1 MFNSLTSKGFIIVGN
16 VFIKEFG
23 LGVESVRY
31 SPSIMEQTP
40 STSYTVSARKY
51 RPQNWD
57 AVVGQDGITRTLRQ
71 AIEQEQMA
79 QAYLF
84 CGPRGVG
91 KTTSAR
97 IFARAINGF
106 EASEEEDYAFNVFE
120 LDAASNNK
128 VEDIRSIVDQVRI
141 PPQRGKYKVYIIDEV
156 HMLSQAAFNAFLKT
170 LEEPPPHAVF
180 VLATTEKHKILPTI
194 LSRCQI
200 FDFHRITVPDM
211 VKHLQGICEK
221 EGVEAEDS
229 ALHVVAVKADGA
241 LRDAL
246 SIFDQLV
253 AFAGKNLTYDA
264 VAAHLHVL
272 DQQTYFDVVDATQS
286 GEIAPALLVL
296 DEIIVRGFDPH
307 HFITGLGAH
316 LRNLLVA
323 RDPSTVALME
333 VTDDVKAQFLKQSA
347 AVDIRFLIRALDLV
361 NEADI
366 RYKASNH
373 QRLLVELTLMQMAS
387 HEEAQ
392 KKKLELNPIASNAWK
407 EGATAKPTVTLVE
420 VPTTEKRKAEPEPRK
435 AEQSVEE
442 EVSETSALKLQPQ
455 SPPVEAE
462 VARPTRKKKIKL
474 DTPDTLQSAAPV
486 VVNTVEEKTRTS
498 PVDEPAIQAA
508 WKAYAEMIKAAD
520 QLNLYSTLCATT
532 IGLDDGHVLIRVLN
546 KLQEEQ
552 LRDALLNISQFIADQ
567 VKNDELVIEIKVVA
581 TEKSEISSEFMT
593 DRERYDGMVKKNPRV
608 EELRKRLD
616 LDLNG

>member
-1 MFNSLTSKGFIIVGN
+1 
-16 VFIKEFG
+16 
-23 LGVESVRY
+23 
-31 SPSIMEQTP
+31 
-40 STSYTVSARKY
+40 
-51 RPQNWD
+51 
-57 AVVGQDGITRTLRQ
+57 
-71 AIEQEQMA
+71 
-79 QAYLF
+79 
-84 CGPRGVG
+84 
-91 KTTSAR
+91 
-97 IFARAINGF
+97 
-106 EASEEEDYAFNVFE
+106 
-120 LDAASNNK
+120 
-128 VEDIRSIVDQVRI
+128 
-141 PPQRGKYKVYIIDEV
+141 
-156 HMLSQAAFNAFLKT
+156 
-170 LEEPPPHAVF
+170 
-180 VLATTEKHKILPTI
+180 
-194 LSRCQI
+194 
-200 FDFHRITVPDM
+200 M

-229 ALHVVAVKADGA
+229 ALHVVALKADGA

-333 VTDDVKAQFLKQSA
+333 VTDDLKAQFLKQSA

-392 KKKLELNPIASNAWK
+392 KKKPELNPIVSNAWK
-407 EGATAKPTVTLVE
+407 ERAAAKPAVAMAE
-420 VPTTEKRKAEPEPRK
+420 VPTTKKRKAVPETRK

-442 EVSETSALKLQPQ
+442 EVSETPALELAPQ
-455 SPPVEAE
+455 SPPATAE
-462 VARPTRKKKIKL
+462 LARSTRKEKIKL
-474 DTPDTLQSAAPV
+474 GTPDTLQSMEPV
-486 VVNTVEEKTRTS
+486 VVNAAAEKIRTS

-520 QLNLYSTLCATT
+520 QLNLYSTLCATN
-532 IGLDDGHVLIRVLN
+532 IGLDDRHVLIRVLN

-567 VKNDELVIEIKVVA
+567 VENDELVIEIKVVA